1 MTKKELD
8 NLKERAALNNVQ
20 ERSGVT
26 IGKMQG
32 STQTDK
38 KEVVYMPYGDQGKGF
53 YSKECLK

>member
-8 NLKERAALNNVQ
+8 NLKKRADLNNVQ

-32 STQTDK
+32 STQIDK
-38 KEVVYMPYGDQGKGF
+38 KGGKN
-53 YSKECLK
+53 E